1 MKKWNLIVDVER
13 CHNSNNCFLSVADE
27 YMDNEHPGYTTA
39 MPKHGH
45 HWINI
50 LRNERGQAPMVDVA
64 YVPTMCNHCDDAPCM
79 AAATGDAIT
88 KRPDGLV
95 IIDPDKAK
103 GQKQLVESC
112 PYNAIWRNED
122 LQLPQHWIFDAHLL
136 DDGWKQPRA
145 VSVCATEA
153 IAAKKQD
160 DGDMAKL
167 AEAEGLEV
175 LNPEFGTRPRVYYKN
190 LYRYNKCFIGGSV
203 AVTKDGTS
211 DCVQGASVKLSQG
224 SDVIAEATTDVFGDF
239 KFDML
244 DENSG
249 AYKVKISADGHA
261 SKSVD
266 IELGDSVT
274 LEDIYL

>member
-112 PYNAIWRNED
+112 PYNAIWWNED

-145 VSVCATEA
+145 ASVCATEA
-153 IAAKKQD
+153 IVAKKVSD
-160 DGDMAKL
+160 AEMAKIV
-167 AEAEGLEV
+167 EAEGLEV
-175 LNPEFGTRPRVYYKN
+175 LHPEHGTKPRVYYKN
-190 LYRYNKCFIGGSV
+190 FYRYNKCFIGGSV
-203 AVTKDGTS
+203 AAEKDGKS
-211 DCVQGASVKLSQG
+211 DCVEGAQITLSQG
-224 SDVIAEATTDVFGDF
+224 SSVVAEVTTDVFGDF
-239 KFDML
+239 KFDKL
-244 DENSG
+244 DEKSG
-249 AYKVKISADGHA
+249 TYKINISADGYPA
-261 SKSVD
+261 KSIDV
-266 IELGDSVT
+266 ELGVSVT
-274 LEDIYL
+274 LGDIYL